1 MKKVLER
8 TKKRVLAVLISAG
21 VILGSLAAYT
31 VAAADEGELTNL
43 ALGMPVT
50 ASDSMA
56 TDYDGGK
63 YYGPERVTDGV
74 KTLEDDQSFWGV
86 NAGKDVGSWLK
97 IDLLT
102 PQTVDSL
109 KIDYRRV
116 NIGNGI
122 YRTFYT
128 PQNITVQV
136 SNTGNDGD
144 WKTVVNKSN
153 NIPADWADV
162 AATTVF
168 DYQYKL
174 PDNTTARYVRVLF
187 EDGGDS
193 DGIVQISEIEVN
205 GYGSQRVNL
214 TLNKTAEAS
223 SCAEEGWTADK
234 AIDGVLSKASG
245 WSSGIKAYTY
255 EGDAYKAEM
264 DQVEEWLSIDL
275 GALCELDDAVISY
288 KREAVTDTID
298 RFRAVPKYITIQ
310 VKEKLADEWKN
321 IVVRSDNV
329 PVSWSY
335 TTQSDLGL
343 RTYALNGVSARY
355 VRVLA
360 NGSSDDGIR
369 GVQLTE
375 VMVYGT
381 GGAKPEVTGALSLTG
396 VSATRQSLKKAVVKF
411 TSNMPGTVYYAVAV
425 AGANEPTVDTSG
437 AGTAI
442 IKGANTLE
450 ISNLSGSGAKE
461 IYIVAKNEDGEVSN
475 TVKVPIDAVSIKMIS
490 KGMTTK
496 ASSELDVNLGS
507 NKVNDSI
514 GIKDTDQNF
523 WSTAIGQSINSW
535 WQIDLDKAQEL
546 AEIRV
551 EYRRVDLGNG
561 NTRYRFVPKTVTI
574 QVSNNGTDWQTVI
587 SKSDSVPAIYSDIPK
602 SQEDIY
608 TYSLDGVSGRYLR
621 LLFED
626 GTQDLDED
634 AVQLME
640 VSVYA
645 TDYSGIPGTGEN
657 TNVNYAAL
665 ALLLSSVTVAGI
677 LIYKK
682 LVV

>member
-102 PQTVDSL
+102 PQTVDNL

-116 NIGNGI
+116 NIGNGL

-128 PQNITVQV
+128 PQNVTVQV

-144 WKTVVNKSN
+144 WKTVVSKSN

-255 EGDAYKAEM
+255 VGDAYKAEM
-264 DQVEEWLSIDL
+264 EQVEEWLSIDL

-329 PVSWSY
+329 PASWSY

-381 GGAKPEVTGALSLTG
+381 G
-396 VSATRQSLKKAVVKF
+396 
-411 TSNMPGTVYYAVAV
+411 
-425 AGANEPTVDTSG
+425 
-437 AGTAI
+437 
-442 IKGANTLE
+442 
-450 ISNLSGSGAKE
+450 GAKE

-657 TNVNYAAL
+657 TNVNYAVL

-677 LIYKK
+677 LFYKK